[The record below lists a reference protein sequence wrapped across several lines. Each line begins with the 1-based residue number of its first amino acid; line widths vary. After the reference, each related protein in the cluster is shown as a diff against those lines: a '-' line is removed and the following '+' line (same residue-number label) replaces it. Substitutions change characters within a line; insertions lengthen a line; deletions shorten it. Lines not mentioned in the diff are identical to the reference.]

1 MRQPQSFNLIL
12 SRLILSLLL
21 TSCSALS
28 PDARQS
34 TAPESIAQSSTAG
47 DKPTIVASY
56 SVLCYFTERIAQ
68 DTAHIACPIAPGTDP
83 HSYTPK
89 PSDRQVL
96 ETAQLILYGGY
107 QFDSVLANSI
117 EATRTSAPKVAV
129 NEEAVPQPLIDPH
142 HHHEEHSGDRAEKN
156 ENAQEEEPD
165 PHIWHDA
172 KNAIAMVSVIRD
184 RLIALN
190 PSQTELY
197 TKNAAQLTQELQQL
211 DGWVKAQIAT
221 IPESS
226 RTLITTH
233 DALGY
238 YVRAYGLKSLESLQG
253 LSSDESPTPARVA
266 ELVELI
272 RQTNVPTIFAEVTA
286 NDRAIATVAREA
298 QIKLSDEKLLVDG
311 LGAKDSD
318 TGTYAGMMK
327 HNTCAIVQGL
337 GGQCNKR

>member
-1 MRQPQSFNLIL
+1 M
-12 SRLILSLLL
+12 
-21 TSCSALS
+21 
-28 PDARQS
+28 
-34 TAPESIAQSSTAG
+34 
-47 DKPTIVASY
+47 
-56 SVLCYFTERIAQ
+56 Q
-68 DTAHIACPIAPGTDP
+68 DTARVECPIAPGNDP

-89 PSDRQVL
+89 PSDRQAM

-107 QFDSVLANSI
+107 QFDTSV
-117 EATRTSAPKVAV
+117 ATLIQATKTTAPKVAV
-129 NEEAVPQPLIDPH
+129 NEEAVPQPLMGDH
-142 HHHEEHSGDRAEKN
+142 HHHGEEAGEAGEKH
-156 ENAQEEEPD
+156 EEKHEEEQGKEHESVAGETQTKSNDEHDEHDEHEKGEKEAD
-165 PHIWHDA
+165 PHVWHSA
-172 KNAIAMVSVIRD
+172 KNAIAMVSVIGD

-211 DGWVKAQIAT
+211 DRWIAAQIAT

-238 YVRAYGLKSLESLQG
+238 YVSAYGLNALESLQG

-286 NDRAIATVAREA
+286 NDRAITTVAREA
-298 QIKLSDEKLLVDG
+298 NIKLSEEKLIVDG
-311 LGAKDSD
+311 LGDRDSD
-318 TGTYAGMMK
+318 TGTYTGMMK
-327 HNTCAIVQGL
+327 HNTCAIVNGL
-337 GGQCNKR
+337 GGTCKPKE